1 MPTSYELF
9 FKLSLDFFNLLGYI
23 IAMEDND
30 IQTTKLLDMV
40 CEGVNTPTDQEENE
54 TLELQEDNFESVQFM
69 KTYHYNI
76 LTGVAVAWILLQ
88 YLDRL
93 RVW

>member
-1 MPTSYELF
+1 MSHQKVGTKNAARRVPTFLWITF
-9 FKLSLDFFNLLGYI
+9 FRKPLDFFNLLGYI

-54 TLELQEDNFESVQFM
+54 TLELQEDNFESV
-69 KTYHYNI
+69 
-76 LTGVAVAWILLQ
+76 
-88 YLDRL
+88 
-93 RVW
+93 